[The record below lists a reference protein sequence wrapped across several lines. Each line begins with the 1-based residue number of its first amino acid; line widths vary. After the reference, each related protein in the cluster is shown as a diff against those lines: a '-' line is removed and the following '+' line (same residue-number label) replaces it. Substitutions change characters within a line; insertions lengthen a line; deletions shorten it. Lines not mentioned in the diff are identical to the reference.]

1 MTVKVKTHYR
11 LLREYLKKGYIS
23 EELYNEL
30 YNFYIEMLNLYPN
43 DKDKAD
49 DYLGSRTLRLM
60 QIEYEKKNYVKPSTQ
75 EILDKLFNKQEKE
88 EKQPEN
94 LNKPILNSPKV
105 CFGLVNSNPYYNGTF
120 PFDIEKPYIPTTE
133 LIISAYALKNKKS
146 T

>member
-30 YNFYIEMLNLYPN
+30 YNFYLQMLKVYPN

-49 DYLGSRTLRLM
+49 DLLGSRTLHFM
-60 QIEYEKKNYVKPSTQ
+60 QIEYEKNKETQ
-75 EILDKLFNKQEKE
+75 EPIDKLNKQEKE
-88 EKQPEN
+88 ERCIDTF
-94 LNKPILNSPKV
+94 NKPILNQPKV
-105 CFGLVNSNPYYNGTF
+105 CLSLTNSNPYHNGTF